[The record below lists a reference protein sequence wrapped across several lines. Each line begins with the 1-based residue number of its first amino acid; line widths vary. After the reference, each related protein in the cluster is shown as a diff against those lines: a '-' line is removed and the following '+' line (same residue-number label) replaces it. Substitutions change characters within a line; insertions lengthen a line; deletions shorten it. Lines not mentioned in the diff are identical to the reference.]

1 MGTKKAFIFI
11 GILVI
16 SLCLIFYVKNTNLS
30 KYTDTT
36 MDLKGANNFWK
47 ASLNIHLNYDSELII
62 QPQREDFNV
71 PPEINVDIIV
81 NDKCVYTDGLK
92 YIPNSNKELFGNYF
106 VRLNSNDYF
115 TKDTKNIDLI
125 IKYNNER
132 SSILLN

>member
-1 MGTKKAFIFI
+1 MRTKKAFIFI

-16 SLCLIFYVKNTNLS
+16 SLCLIFYITNTNSS
-30 KYTDTT
+30 KHTDTT
-36 MDLKGANNFWK
+36 IDLKGANNFWK
-47 ASLNIHLNYDSELII
+47 ASLNIHMNYDSELII
-62 QPQREDFNV
+62 QPQRDDFNV

-132 SSILLN
+132 SSKLLN